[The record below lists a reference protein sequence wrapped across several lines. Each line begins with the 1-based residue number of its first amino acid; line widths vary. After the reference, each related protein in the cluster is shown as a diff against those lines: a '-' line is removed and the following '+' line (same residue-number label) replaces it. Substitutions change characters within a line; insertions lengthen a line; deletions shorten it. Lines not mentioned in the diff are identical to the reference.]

1 MNVTG
6 EEGIS
11 ELLEAGASPVLTQRS
26 DTNNRGPRGG
36 LRLSGIPLISAEEVG
51 LQKCRTVIR
60 RSNTGAVGC
69 YCSRGL
75 GEEVKRDGRAL
86 IAMMRRRAQLSIST
100 K

>member
-1 MNVTG
+1 M
-6 EEGIS
+6 
-11 ELLEAGASPVLTQRS
+11 TQRS
-26 DTNNRGPRGG
+26 DTSSRGLRGG
-36 LRLSGIPLISAEEVG
+36 LRLSGILLISAEEVG

-86 IAMMRRRAQLSIST
+86 RAMMRRRAQLSIST